1 MYHVIEKLIEDKK
14 RKEYIQALSQI
25 DRWNNYGYMEEL
37 RSRADIADFGDYFNF
52 IMDDYGLTLDDI
64 EWKNHYNSMYCNKIN
79 PNKVFWYIL
88 NENSDK
94 INNFRVFKFLI
105 KKHGLSWEYMFNL
118 TNDDYLEIQDN
129 YFPNYVNTRLY
140 DIKEMVEDQFYD
152 TLDFLKSEADSA
164 YTYFWSSDYYEGSQE
179 DYLEYLQDLEI
190 SDLEDMYID
199 LVEDI

>member
-1 MYHVIEKLIEDKK
+1 MYHVVEKLIEDKK
-14 RKEYIQALSQI
+14 RKEYLEQLSKI
-25 DRWNNYGYMEEL
+25 DHWNNSNYMNEL
-37 RSRADIADFGDYFNF
+37 VFRAEIADFEDYFNYQ
-52 IMDDYGLTLDDI
+52 MADYGVTIDDVA
-64 EWKNHYNSMYCNKIN
+64 WRDHYNSMYCYKIN

-94 INNFRVFKFLI
+94 INNSRVFRFLI
-105 KKHGLSWEYMFNL
+105 KKHGLTWEYMFNL

-152 TLDFLKSEADSA
+152 TLDFLKSKADDV
-164 YTYFWSSDYYEGSQE
+164 YTDFWRDDYYDGSQE
-179 DYLEYLQDLEI
+179 NYLEYLQDLDLY
-190 SDLEDMYID
+190 DLEYMYID